1 MSMNRRHFLQAVSSS
16 VVAASAARPLRLRA
30 APSSAPPRF
39 AMRGFEFCGSGL
51 WQWKSIDRALAVMEQ
66 LGFNTLILHQND
78 LPDYIVWPAA
88 YFSADFMYARN
99 PVRTD
104 LTCNG
109 RNYVREVGRRAARR
123 NIRLV
128 LEDKELWY
136 PDGLIEL
143 HPELMEVKGIVCP
156 THPFWW
162 EYLNTKYAELVQQV
176 PEIAGVMVSAASRES
191 KVSFAVRNCPC
202 DRCRATSAPDWYA
215 HVAGSIHAPLA
226 AGGRFL
232 VMRDHAYQR
241 SEQNAVVDAC
251 SRVSPDIVVS
261 LSNTP
266 HDFYPTFPDN
276 PRIGQT
282 NGNPQWV
289 EFDAMGQFAGLGVFP
304 ASFLDD
310 WSRRLD
316 HAAAAGARGV
326 WFRADIEFVSDCSV
340 FNSPNLLN
348 IVGGARLAGGTVP
361 AAGLDPLYAT
371 WSSAGLCNPLQTES
385 QQVPA
390 APLTD
395 SERARLHAFMRA
407 STAVLEKTVL
417 VRGLVFTDGTGQFP
431 ESVDIAFDNMLGL
444 HQREE
449 WEPGSSARVAPTE
462 ENLRAVRAEK
472 QAAGQELAAAVAALQ
487 VADLAVPADTKQAWI
502 TLLDFYGRYVTG
514 MQLCAE
520 CCFHARLAEHT
531 RAARDAERGRE
542 AAERLAAYR
551 TELAER
557 LAQAEGVPHYLR
569 RMFDV
574 SRLDRLGEDVRTRM
588 AAVTV
593 TIG

>member
-1 MSMNRRHFLQAVSSS
+1 MNRRHFLQVVSSS
-16 VVAASAARPLRLRA
+16 VLAASAAPGRLRA
-30 APSSAPPRF
+30 DSPPAPARF
-39 AMRGFEFCGSGL
+39 PLRGFEFCGTGM

-66 LGFNTLILHQND
+66 LGFNTLIIHQND

-123 NIRLV
+123 NIKLV

-162 EYLNTKYAELVQQV
+162 QYLKTKYAELVAQV
-176 PEIAGVMVSAASRES
+176 PEIAGVLVSAASRES
-191 KVSFAVRNCPC
+191 KVTFAVRNCPC
-202 DRCRATSAPDWYA
+202 DRCRATSATDWYA
-215 HVAGSIHAPLA
+215 DVARSIRDPMA
-226 AGGRFL
+226 ATGRFL
-232 VMRDHAYQR
+232 AMRDHAYQR
-241 SEQNAVVDAC
+241 SEQDAVVDAC
-251 SRVSPDIVVS
+251 GRVAPDIVVS

-276 PRIGQT
+276 PRIGRT
-282 NGNPQWV
+282 GANPQWV
-289 EFDAMGQFAGLGVFP
+289 EFDAMGQFAGMGVFP
-304 ASFLDD
+304 ASFLED
-310 WSRRLD
+310 WTRRLQ
-316 HAAAAGARGV
+316 HAAAAGAQGV
-326 WFRADIEFVSDCSV
+326 WFRTDIEFVSDCSV

-348 IVGGARLAGGTVP
+348 IVGGAKLAGGSDANP
-361 AAGLDPLYAT
+361 ALDPIYAT
-371 WSSAGLCNPLQTES
+371 WTSAGLCNPLQTDS
-385 QQVPA
+385 QQTPA
-390 APLTD
+390 APLSD
-395 SERARLHAFMRA
+395 PERARVHEFMRA
-407 STAVLEKTVL
+407 STRVLEKTVF

-449 WEPGSSARVAPTE
+449 WDPGSAARVEPTE
-462 ENLRAVRAEK
+462 ENVRAVLAEK
-472 QAAGQELAAAVAALQ
+472 QAAEQELAAAVAALQ
-487 VADLAVPADTKQAWI
+487 VADLAVPPETKQAWV

-514 MQLCAE
+514 MRLCAE
-520 CCFHARLAEHT
+520 CSFLARRAE
-531 RAARDAERGRE
+531 AARDARHAEEARA

-551 TELAER
+551 SA
-557 LAQAEGVPHYLR
+557 LAQRLRETDGLPHFLR

-574 SRLDRLGEDVRTRM
+574 SRLDRLGADVRTRM
-588 AAVTV
+588 AAVAV
-593 TIG
+593 G